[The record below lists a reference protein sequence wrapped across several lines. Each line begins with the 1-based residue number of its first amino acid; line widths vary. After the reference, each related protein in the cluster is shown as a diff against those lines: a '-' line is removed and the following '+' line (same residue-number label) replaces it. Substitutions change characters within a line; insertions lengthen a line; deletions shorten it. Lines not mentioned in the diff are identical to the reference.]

1 MQKVIA
7 IPKELSKKGELV
19 IIPRSD
25 YEEFLRLKKI
35 IPLVEPTL
43 SEKKAIKIGRKEI
56 KKGKYLTLKQLK
68 DELEL

>member
-1 MQKVIA
+1 MSKVIA

-43 SEKKAIKIGRKEI
+43 SEKKAIQAGRKEI

-68 DELEL
+68 DELGA